1 MALKSLKGFWF
12 GARGILWCIILM
24 EKIYIYCKVNNSSE
38 FRSVLWFLYFVFI
51 AAFLFPYRITA
62 EEEKFKKEWEEDWG
76 PKEPPKP
83 LKTVTAEVHS
93 VPRSKH
99 KSK

>member
-1 MALKSLKGFWF
+1 MLKNFNGN
-12 GARGILWCIILM
+12 
-24 EKIYIYCKVNNSSE
+24 EYIMMLLVLYSRCLTAFFSS
-38 FRSVLWFLYFVFI
+38 
-51 AAFLFPYRITA
+51 RITA

-76 PKEPPKP
+76 PKEPPKS

-93 VPRSKH
+93 APRSKH